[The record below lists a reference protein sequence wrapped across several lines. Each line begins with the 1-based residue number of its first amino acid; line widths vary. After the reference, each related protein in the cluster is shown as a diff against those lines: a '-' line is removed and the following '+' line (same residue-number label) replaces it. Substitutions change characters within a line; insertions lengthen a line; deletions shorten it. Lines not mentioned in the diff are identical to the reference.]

1 VYVGFF
7 NAFSTLLQQFMNP
20 WGYSNDDAGISGA
33 VLILTGLVVAAII
46 SPLIDRFHAFL
57 PVARVL
63 VILVSTCYLVMIWV
77 IRPNNYAAICV
88 ICAILGAA
96 SFSLLPLA
104 LELAV
109 ELTHPIPP
117 EVSAAIFW
125 IGGEFFGGVFVIIMD
140 ALRDDNG
147 VPKFDMHRALVFEG
161 VVACVAVP
169 WLFFVRR
176 RTGRLGMDVT
186 ARYQ

>member
-1 VYVGFF
+1 
-7 NAFSTLLQQFMNP
+7 MNP
-20 WGYSNDDAGISGA
+20 WGYSNDDAGIAGA
-33 VLILTGLVVAAII
+33 VLILAGLVVAAIT

-63 VILVSTCYLVMIWV
+63 VTIVSISYLVMIWV
-77 IRPNNYAAICV
+77 IRPSNYAAICV
-88 ICAILGAA
+88 ICAVLGAA

-125 IGGEFFGGVFVIIMD
+125 IGGEFLGGVFVIIMD
-140 ALRDDNG
+140 ALRDDSG
-147 VPKFDMHRALVFEG
+147 VPRFNMVRALIFEG
-161 VVACVAVP
+161 IVACVAVP
-169 WLFFVRR
+169 FLFLVRR
-176 RTGRLGMDVT
+176 RAGRLGTDVA
-186 ARYQ
+186 ARYH

>member
-1 VYVGFF
+1 
-7 NAFSTLLQQFMNP
+7 MNP

>member
-1 VYVGFF
+1 
-7 NAFSTLLQQFMNP
+7 M
-20 WGYSNDDAGISGA
+20 
-33 VLILTGLVVAAII
+33 
-46 SPLIDRFHAFL
+46 
-57 PVARVL
+57 
-63 VILVSTCYLVMIWV
+63 
-77 IRPNNYAAICV
+77 

-109 ELTHPIPP
+109 ELTHPVPP

-125 IGGEFFGGVFVIIMD
+125 IGGQFLGGVFVIIMD
-140 ALRDDNG
+140 ALRDNNG
-147 VPKFDMHRALVFEG
+147 VPQFDMVRALIFEG
-161 VVACVAVP
+161 VLACVAVP

-176 RTGRLGMDVT
+176 KSGRLGMDVT